1 MEADLASFTAL
12 LESELVALFGDSH
25 CTTLPVVCQTRCS
38 SWSDYQV
45 GTGVCLLDTLSLPS
59 LVGSACLADMT

>member
-25 CTTLPVVCQTRCS
+25 GTTLPVVCQTLCS
-38 SWSDYQV
+38 SRSDYQV
-45 GTGVCLLDTLSLPS
+45 GTGVCLLDALSLPS